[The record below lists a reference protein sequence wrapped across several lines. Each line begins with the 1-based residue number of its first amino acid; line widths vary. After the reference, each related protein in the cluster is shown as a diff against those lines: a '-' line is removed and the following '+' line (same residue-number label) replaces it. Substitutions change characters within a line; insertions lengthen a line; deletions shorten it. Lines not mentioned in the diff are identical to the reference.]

1 MRDAPKQ
8 SRALR
13 DGAFLCALGAIAS
26 SRWAHGQSRFA
37 QRRASLF
44 AYFLVQLTQERFS
57 DTRLYVRWA

>member
-44 AYFLVQLTQERFS
+44 AYFLVQLTQ
-57 DTRLYVRWA
+57 